1 MKVCKKRCLIIN
13 FLEFIRERSIKFP
26 LRLLQHLV
34 RKNFSEAFKAQENK
48 KDRSKSQFYRIQILK
63 HRNERKFKIM
73 ISLTDAHSKIR
84 VPIDYFK
91 RMEYNIS
98 ILKYDAGYVCKSLLK
113 KLCPDQSWSDETS
126 KDKTEKVL
134 NAISG

>member
-1 MKVCKKRCLIIN
+1 
-13 FLEFIRERSIKFP
+13 
-26 LRLLQHLV
+26 
-34 RKNFSEAFKAQENK
+34 
-48 KDRSKSQFYRIQILK
+48 
-63 HRNERKFKIM
+63 M
-73 ISLTDAHSKIR
+73 ISLTNAHSKIR

-98 ILKYDAGYVCKSLLK
+98 ILKYDAGYVCKILLK

-126 KDKTEKVL
+126 KDETEEVL